1 MASKFTHMV
10 VLPLSFCLWKKINN
24 KKVPVIQKV
33 HLQLLIAKLL
43 ITILYSI
50 WVNGFHNQNN

>member
-24 KKVPVIQKV
+24 QKVPVIQKV
-33 HLQLLIAKLL
+33 RLQLWNAKLL
-43 ITILYSI
+43 ITVPYSI